1 MSILLSLAAGALAD
15 GGIDP
20 VSGTVKENRKI
31 ANPFDV
37 PAPVGLEDF
46 AKAAGVNLG
55 GQGGQGGGGGA
66 SMGTSTAATAG
77 NALASLL
84 GGEDGNVSI
93 AGVDANL
100 GMLVQGISMGVQGN
114 LQIEQSAQT
123 LQDGR
128 ATAENIRQAATI
140 QKLQDNRSRR
150 AMAAKAKAASVASNT
165 SAQIGGVANVVAT
178 EEGLAKYFEDYRFY
192 SQEYKA
198 RVVMAQAQN
207 AARQQAFAGGMNTLI
222 GTVLTSGAFFA

>member
-1 MSILLSLAAGALAD
+1 MSILLSLAAGALA
-15 GGIDP
+15 GGSTDP
-20 VSGTVKENRKI
+20 VSGTVKENNAI
-31 ANPFDV
+31 PSPFEGQ
-37 PAPVGLEDF
+37 PVSLQDF
-46 AKAAGVNLG
+46 RG
-55 GQGGQGGGGGA
+55 GAGGGGG
-66 SMGTSTAATAG
+66 MGSGGGGAAGPSAGTAQAAG

-93 AGVDANL
+93 GGVDANL
-100 GMLVQGISMGVQGN
+100 GMLVQGISMGIQGN

-128 ATAENIRQAATI
+128 ATAENIRQAATL

-207 AARQQAFAGGMNTLI
+207 AARQQAFAGGMNAII
-222 GTVLTSGAFFA
+222 GTVLTLGAFA